1 VLIAMHSQIRIL
13 IVTLLVL
20 APGLAAPGT
29 HVPRAEAM
37 PGAVQPLAPRSM
49 WTRYWQVNVRRRPG
63 GPLLNSLDIDQE
75 VRVNGATTT
84 SSGVRWLR
92 ILLWGTLTGWI
103 RADLL
108 AGAPVPL
115 PSAPTGVPIAP
126 HPVGPHGPMTLRTH
140 GIADGP
146 ARIRVYPDAGARL
159 RRIVP
164 SGTALTVISWATD
177 SMGQAWYHVRTPLNG
192 WVSADHVNLVRG
204 AGSPSL
210 TPLAGLGMWLTD
222 PVLEAAPPSALI
234 AAATASHVTHL
245 YVEVAGSHDGFWG
258 KQSLATLL
266 PVAHAAHIAVIAWV
280 YPFLD
285 NVPRDVD
292 LAVQAARYAA
302 PSGDHPD
309 GIMADVE
316 QNMHEPYVRA
326 YSQIVRAR
334 LGPTEL
340 MAITT
345 YAPQS
350 YWGLR
355 FPFSTLAPS
364 WDVIAPQDY
373 WHTDTGAYSGADA
386 ARYVTASIHG
396 IRRVIGLAK
405 MAIDVI
411 GQMFD
416 VYQSGYNSP
425 SAAEIIS
432 ALHAATAGHVLAVSF
447 FEWNH
452 ATPAEWQALRDW
464 NAPMSAFSTP
474 G

>member
-1 VLIAMHSQIRIL
+1 MYSLIRIL

-20 APGLAAPGT
+20 VPGLSAPGT
-29 HVPRAEAM
+29 HVVRAKATPSVIE
-37 PGAVQPLAPRSM
+37 PLAPRSM
-49 WTRYWQVNVRRRPG
+49 WTRYWRVNVRSRPG
-63 GPLLNSLDIDQE
+63 GSRLSNLAIDQE

-103 RADLL
+103 RANLL
-108 AGAPVPL
+108 AGAPVSL
-115 PSAPTGVPIAP
+115 PSPITGVPVAP
-126 HPVGPHGPMTLRTH
+126 HPVGRHGPMTLRTH
-140 GIADGP
+140 GIANGP

-177 SMGQAWYHVRTPLNG
+177 STGRAWYHVRIPLNG
-192 WVSADHVNLVRG
+192 WVSADHVSLVRG

-210 TPLAGLGMWLTD
+210 ALLAGLGMWLTD
-222 PVLEAAPPSALI
+222 QVLETAPPSALI

-245 YVEVAGSHDGFWG
+245 YVEVASSHDGFWG
-258 KQSLATLL
+258 GHSLATLL

-280 YPFLD
+280 YPYLD
-285 NVPRDVD
+285 NLPRDVD
-292 LAVQAARYAA
+292 LAVQAARYVA
-302 PSGDHPD
+302 PAGDHPD

-316 QNMHEPYVRA
+316 QNMHEPFVRA
-326 YSQIVRAR
+326 YGQIVRAR
-334 LGPTEL
+334 LGPKEL

-345 YAPQS
+345 YPPQS

-355 FPFSTLAPS
+355 FPFSTLAHS
-364 WDVIAPQDY
+364 WDVVAPQDY
-373 WHTDTGAYSGADA
+373 WHTHTGAYSSADA
-386 ARYVTASIHG
+386 AHYVTASIQG
-396 IRRVIGLAK
+396 IRRVAGLAT
-405 MAIDVI
+405 MGIDVI

-425 SAAEIIS
+425 SAAEIGG

-452 ATPAEWQALRDW
+452 ATPAEWQVLRDW
-464 NAPMSAFSTP
+464 RVPSSALGVP
-474 G
+474 